1 MHRIDSPDND
11 NGKFTDGNPEQGVEA
26 TVIWSKWLNA
36 VQEEIAHFIEEAGL
50 ELDDTDN
57 GQLYT
62 ALIKI
67 FNDGLSLGN
76 SDVHGSGSGANSSA
90 TLHHDKLGVAAT
102 GDVATELHA
111 EFLKFIRGQK
121 TAQIGTKIV
130 SNNIVVTIDE
140 IVEFAKNV
148 VVNGYLSIGVD
159 GSDSRPLTRITSAM
173 VGGVAFMKFVNAVR
187 FAAAAVFESAAQIAG
202 DFTANGNSTFN
213 GATNFNNAVTV
224 AEGKTLKVVG
234 DETYEHTG
242 LVTPSMKTITSAFD
256 MSNNVADWT
265 GLVDGERVIV
275 WNNGGN
281 GAVTLS
287 WKAPDGGSKSTSLAE
302 DYGIEFVCYSA
313 SEKTFV
319 ALKG

>member
-11 NGKFTDGNPEQGVEA
+11 NGKFTDGNPEQGVDA

-36 VQEEIAHFIEEAGL
+36 VQEELAHFIEEAGL

-62 ALIKI
+62 ALIEGI
-67 FNDGLSLGN
+67 FLGSSGVKFKKVEAIGSGGGSEMTNGHFEVVSDGGNATRVVNDG
-76 SDVHGSGSGANSSA
+76 VEI
-90 TLHHDKLGVAAT
+90 V
-102 GDVATELHA
+102 
-111 EFLKFIRGQK
+111 IGQK
-121 TAQIGTKIV
+121 SFKISAEV
-130 SNNIVVTIDE
+130 IQNNIVATFNE
-140 IVEFAKNV
+140 IVKFAKNV
-148 VVNGYLSIGVD
+148 VVNGDLFVGVD

-173 VGGVAFMKFVNAVR
+173 LGGVAFTKFVNAVR

-302 DYGIEFVCYSA
+302 DYGIEFVCYDA